1 MPGKSLC
8 TIYQEKCQLWKMSLL
23 LSSPKPER
31 LSKRTLDSWQ
41 GLGAFSARWAVL
53 LHFFTFLLNKRGDQG
68 KENSVLKIVSTKENI
83 RHWNYR
89 YVIYE
94 EAGNSNSV
102 RGVSLR
108 TPHPEDLKRT
118 SAHHL
123 HGDETLCGK
132 EVSHSGTWADFL
144 SWLSLDARVTDSQVW
159 GVDIIRSINLVE
171 NKKGLARW

>member
-31 LSKRTLDSWQ
+31 LRKRTLDSWQ

-118 SAHHL
+118 TAHHYMGMKPFVVRKSVTQAL
-123 HGDETLCGK
+123 EQISYHGYPLMQGSLTL
-132 EVSHSGTWADFL
+132 
-144 SWLSLDARVTDSQVW
+144 RY
-159 GVDIIRSINLVE
+159 GV
-171 NKKGLARW
+171 